1 MLRSAISELV
11 SALMERESSM
21 KIIRAIKIGVGVLS
35 FALLVPAPLFSR
47 EDTDVIVM
55 KNGDRLTG
63 KIKGL
68 NAGVLYISVPYILGT
83 SEVEWEKV
91 ARLESAQL
99 FLVKTEEGTVYT
111 GRLATSDTPGS
122 RPLQIEI
129 TPTSGK
135 EIVIDSSQ
143 IVLMN
148 MTSEKFF
155 QRFNGSINSGI
166 VYSKGNESTQYSLG
180 AQITYPR
187 ERWEAAASVSSTLSS
202 STGASASTRNQ
213 LDVAVFHLLRWNN
226 WFYDGFGTFL
236 QSSEQGITRQGTYGG
251 GLGRY
256 LKNSNTARITLLAG
270 LAWQDTAYEQDIP
283 AQNLASGM
291 IGAKLQ
297 FFQFNKTTATVS
309 AALFPAIS
317 ELGRVKFNT
326 NATYYL
332 KIKGNLSW
340 NVSFYG
346 SWDNRPPGG
355 LPGSDYGSSS
365 GLSLT
370 FGNR

>member
-1 MLRSAISELV
+1 MLRSGISELV

-21 KIIRAIKIGVGVLS
+21 KIIRAIKIGAGVLG
-35 FALLVPAPLFSR
+35 FVLLLAAPLFSR

-68 NAGVLYISVPYILGT
+68 NAGVLYISLPYILGT

-91 ARLESAQL
+91 ARLESTQL
-99 FLVKTEEGTVYT
+99 FLVRTEDGLMYT
-111 GRLATSDTPGS
+111 GKLATTNTPGT
-122 RPLQIEI
+122 RPLEIQIAQ
-129 TPTSGK
+129 TSGK
-135 EIVIDSSQ
+135 EVVIDSSRIIQ
-143 IVLMN
+143 MN

-180 AQITYPR
+180 TEITYPR
-187 ERWEAAASVSSTLSS
+187 ERWGAAASVNSTLSS
-202 STGASASTRNQ
+202 SSGASASTRNQ
-213 LDVAVFHLLRWNN
+213 FDFSVFRLLRWNN
-226 WFYDGFGTFL
+226 WFYDGLGTFL
-236 QSSEQGITRQGTYGG
+236 QSSEQGIIAQGTFGG
-251 GLGRY
+251 GVGRY
-256 LKNSNTARITLLAG
+256 LKNSNTARISLLAG
-270 LAWQDTAYEQDIP
+270 LAWQNTAYEKDI
-283 AQNLASGM
+283 AAEHLASCM
-291 IGAKLQ
+291 VAANLQ
-297 FFQFNKTTATVS
+297 FFRFNKTTASVT
-309 AALFPAIS
+309 AALFPALS
-317 ELGRVKFNT
+317 EPGRVKFNT

-332 KIKGNLSW
+332 KIRGNLSW

-346 SWDNRPPGG
+346 SWDNRPPAG
-355 LPGSDYGSSS
+355 LSGSDYGTSS